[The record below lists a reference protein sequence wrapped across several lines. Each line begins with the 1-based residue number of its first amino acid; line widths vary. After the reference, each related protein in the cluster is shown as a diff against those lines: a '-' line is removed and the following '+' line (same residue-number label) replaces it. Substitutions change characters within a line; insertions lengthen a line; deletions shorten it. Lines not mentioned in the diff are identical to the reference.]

1 MEQNMQKAMYDFVLT
16 YKYLLVFLV
25 SLSFF
30 AFLIPK
36 KKALLRVAGP
46 TIVMAV
52 LIGLGVGLA
61 YNIGALNDRS
71 LYLLVGSALFFM
83 VGLMDDLGIFRLWWH
98 RLVGQILV
106 LSTMIPI
113 VASLRAVSSLPSV
126 FASLTNG
133 FALWLGY
140 MIAPLWF
147 LAVINLFL
155 FLKNRWNL
163 IGMLSLAIFCLLFL
177 LSQRLGNLQL
187 AFASLSPA
195 GAILTFLVYNRLFSR
210 LPLGSCGAMYIGFFI
225 AAISIML

>member
-1 MEQNMQKAMYDFVLT
+1 M

-52 LIGLGVGLA
+52 LLGLVVGLA
-61 YNIGALNDRS
+61 YDIDALDDRS
-71 LYLLVGSALFFM
+71 FYLLVGSALFFM

-98 RLVGQILV
+98 AKTKSCVVVCRLVGQILV
-106 LSTMIPI
+106 LSTIIPI
-113 VASLRAVSSLPSV
+113 AASLRAVSSLPSV
-126 FASLTNG
+126 FGSLTNG

-140 MIAPLWF
+140 MIVPLWF

-155 FLKNRWNL
+155 FLKNKWNL
-163 IGMLSLAIFCLLFL
+163 IGMLSIAIFCLLFL

-187 AFASLSPA
+187 AFASLAPA

-210 LPLGSCGAMYIGFFI
+210 LPLGSCGAMYIGFSI

>member
-1 MEQNMQKAMYDFVLT
+1 M

-61 YNIGALNDRS
+61 YDIDALDDRS
-71 LYLLVGSALFFM
+71 FYLLVGSALFFM

-126 FASLTNG
+126 
-133 FALWLGY
+133 LGY
-140 MIAPLWF
+140 MIVPLWF

-155 FLKNRWNL
+155 FLKNKSNL
-163 IGMLSLAIFCLLFL
+163 IGTLSLVTFCLLFL

-187 AFASLSPA
+187 AFASLAPA
-195 GAILTFLVYNRLFSR
+195 GAILTFLIYNRFFSR

-225 AAISIML
+225 SAISIML

>member
-1 MEQNMQKAMYDFVLT
+1 MQKAMHDFVLA
-16 YKYLLVFLV
+16 YKYILVFLV

-52 LIGLGVGLA
+52 LLGLGVGLA
-61 YNIGALNDRS
+61 LAYDIDALDDRAF
-71 LYLLVGSALFFM
+71 YLLVGSALFFM

-98 RLVGQILV
+98 AKTKSCVVVCRLVGQILV
-106 LSTMIPI
+106 LSTLIPI

-126 FASLTNG
+126 
-133 FALWLGY
+133 LGY
-140 MIAPLWF
+140 MIVPLWF

-155 FLKNRWNL
+155 FLKNKSNL
-163 IGMLSLAIFCLLFL
+163 IGTLSLAIFCLLFL
-177 LSQRLGNLQL
+177 ISQRLGNLQL
-187 AFASLSPA
+187 AFASLAPA
-195 GAILTFLVYNRLFSR
+195 GAILTFLVYNRFFSR

-225 AAISIML
+225 SAISIML

>member
-1 MEQNMQKAMYDFVLT
+1 M

-46 TIVMAV
+46 TIVIAV
-52 LIGLGVGLA
+52 LMGLGVSLA
-61 YNIGALNDRS
+61 YDIDALDDRS
-71 LYLLVGSALFFM
+71 FYLLVGSVLFFI

-106 LSTMIPI
+106 LSTIIPI
-113 VASLRAVSSLPSV
+113 AVPSGTGAVSSLPSV
-126 FASLTNG
+126 
-133 FALWLGY
+133 LGY
-140 MIAPLWF
+140 MIVPLWF

-163 IGMLSLAIFCLLFL
+163 IGTLSLAIFCLQFL

-187 AFASLSPA
+187 AFASLAPA
-195 GAILTFLVYNRLFSR
+195 GAILTFLAYNRFFSR

-225 AAISIML
+225 SAISIML

>member
-1 MEQNMQKAMYDFVLT
+1 M

-30 AFLIPK
+30 AFFIPK

-52 LIGLGVGLA
+52 LLGLVVGLA
-61 YNIGALNDRS
+61 YDIDALDDRS
-71 LYLLVGSALFFM
+71 FYLLVGSALFFM

-98 RLVGQILV
+98 RLVGQTLV

-113 VASLRAVSSLPSV
+113 AASLRAVSSLPSV
-126 FASLTNG
+126 
-133 FALWLGY
+133 LGY
-140 MIAPLWF
+140 MIVPLWF

-155 FLKNRWNL
+155 FLKNKSNL
-163 IGMLSLAIFCLLFL
+163 IGTLSLAIFCLLFL
-177 LSQRLGNLQL
+177 LSQRLGNPQL
-187 AFASLSPA
+187 AFASLAPA
-195 GAILTFLVYNRLFSR
+195 GAILTFLVYNRFFSR

-225 AAISIML
+225 SAISIML

>member
-1 MEQNMQKAMYDFVLT
+1 MQKSMHDFVLT

-61 YNIGALNDRS
+61 YDIDALDDRS
-71 LYLLVGSALFFM
+71 FYLLVGSALFFM

-113 VASLRAVSSLPSV
+113 AASLRAVSSLPSV
-126 FASLTNG
+126 
-133 FALWLGY
+133 LGY
-140 MIAPLWF
+140 MIVPLWF

-155 FLKNRWNL
+155 FLKNKSNL
-163 IGMLSLAIFCLLFL
+163 IGTLSLAIFCLLFL
-177 LSQRLGNLQL
+177 LSQRLGNPQL
-187 AFASLSPA
+187 AFASLAPA
-195 GAILTFLVYNRLFSR
+195 GAILTFLIYNRLFSR

-225 AAISIML
+225 SAIPIML

>member
-1 MEQNMQKAMYDFVLT
+1 M

-52 LIGLGVGLA
+52 LMGLGVGLA
-61 YNIGALNDRS
+61 YDIDALDDRS
-71 LYLLVGSALFFM
+71 FYLLVGSVLFFM

-113 VASLRAVSSLPSV
+113 AVPSLRSDVYRFFHIRNIHHALGLRHWATWTAVNSICVPCAHQLHLQV
-126 FASLTNG
+126 EHCR
-133 FALWLGY
+133 
-140 MIAPLWF
+140 
-147 LAVINLFL
+147 V
-155 FLKNRWNL
+155 
-163 IGMLSLAIFCLLFL
+163 
-177 LSQRLGNLQL
+177 QRTRHG
-187 AFASLSPA
+187 
-195 GAILTFLVYNRLFSR
+195 G
-210 LPLGSCGAMYIGFFI
+210 
-225 AAISIML
+225 

>member
-1 MEQNMQKAMYDFVLT
+1 M

-52 LIGLGVGLA
+52 LMGLGVGLA
-61 YNIGALNDRS
+61 YDIDALDDRS
-71 LYLLVGSALFFM
+71 FYLLVGSVLFFI

-113 VASLRAVSSLPSV
+113 AVPFGTGAVSSLPSV
-126 FASLTNG
+126 
-133 FALWLGY
+133 LGY
-140 MIAPLWF
+140 MIVPLWF

-163 IGMLSLAIFCLLFL
+163 IGMLSLAIFCLQFL

-187 AFASLSPA
+187 AFASLAPV
-195 GAILTFLVYNRLFSR
+195 GAILTFLVYNRFFSR

-225 AAISIML
+225 SAISIML